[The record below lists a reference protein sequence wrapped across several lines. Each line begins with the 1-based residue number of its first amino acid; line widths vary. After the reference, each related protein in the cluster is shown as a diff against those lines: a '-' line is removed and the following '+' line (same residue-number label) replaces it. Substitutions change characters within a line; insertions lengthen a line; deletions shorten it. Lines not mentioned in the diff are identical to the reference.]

1 MPSPDMLTAP
11 GRPAHRPAETVRRLV
26 VAWQHPES
34 RLISPIGF
42 LTYDGNS
49 YRFDYI
55 RHALDVVDF
64 QPLLGFPD
72 LRRSYNSEDLFPLFA
87 QRAMD
92 PRRRDYQRY
101 LTRLGLDEE
110 ASPLEQIARSQGRR
124 QGDSI
129 QLLPEPEVSGGEL
142 AFLFLVN
149 GTRHVLEPMILEGQ
163 ELHVSNETL
172 ENVLARLRP
181 GDPLALVSQ
190 PKNPANDLAVV
201 VTGMSVPLGWVP
213 DLLLEDLHELLKRAS
228 VTVTVEHVN
237 GPDAPWHLR
246 VLARLRATSAGS
258 FRFFAGERWAL
269 LASDFAQ

>member
-11 GRPAHRPAETVRRLV
+11 GRSAHRSAETVRRLV
-26 VAWQHPES
+26 VAWQNPES
-34 RLISPIGF
+34 RLISPVG
-42 LTYDGNS
+42 LLSYDGHS
-49 YRFDYI
+49 YRFAYI

-72 LRRSYNSEDLFPLFA
+72 LRRSYNSKDLFPLFA

-92 PRRRDYQRY
+92 PRRRDYLRY
-101 LTRLGLDEE
+101 LTRLGLDGE

-129 QLLPEPEVSGGEL
+129 QLLPEPEVSGDEL
-142 AFLFLVN
+142 TFLFLVN
-149 GTRHVLEPMILEGQ
+149 GTRHVLEPMILEGR

-172 ENVLARLRP
+172 ENVLARLRT

-190 PKNPANDLAVV
+190 PENPANDLAVV

-213 DLLLEDLHELLKRAS
+213 DLLLEDLHELLERAS

-246 VLARLRATSAGS
+246 VLARLRAMPAGS
-258 FRFFAGERWAL
+258 FRFFTGERWAL
-269 LASDFAQ
+269 LASDLAQ

>member
-11 GRPAHRPAETVRRLV
+11 GRAAYRSAETSRRLV

-34 RLISPIGF
+34 RLISPVGF
-42 LTYDGNS
+42 LSYDGHS
-49 YRFDYI
+49 YRFAYI

-72 LRRSYNSEDLFPLFA
+72 LRRSYNSEDLFSLFA

-129 QLLPEPEVSGGEL
+129 QLLPEPEVSGDEL
-142 AFLFLVN
+142 TCLCLVN
-149 GTRHVLEPMILEGQ
+149 GTRHVLEPMILEGR
-163 ELHVSNETL
+163 ELHVSNQTL

-190 PKNPANDLAVV
+190 PENPANDLAVV

-213 DLLLEDLHELLKRAS
+213 DLLLEDLHGLLERAS

-237 GPDAPWHLR
+237 GSDAPWHLR
-246 VLARLRATSAGS
+246 VVAGLRAAPAGS
-258 FRFFAGERWAL
+258 FRFFTGERWAL
-269 LASDFAQ
+269 LASEAQ

>member
-11 GRPAHRPAETVRRLV
+11 GRPAQWSAEAARRLV

-34 RLISPIGF
+34 RLICPVGF
-42 LTYDGNS
+42 LSYDGRS
-49 YRFDYI
+49 YRFAYI
-55 RHALDVVDF
+55 RHALDVTDF

-72 LRRSYNSEDLFPLFA
+72 LYRSYSSEELFPLFA

-92 PRRRDYQRY
+92 PRRGDYQRY

-129 QLLPEPEVSGGEL
+129 QLLPEPELSGDEL
-142 AFLFLVN
+142 TFLFLVN
-149 GTRHVLEPMILEGQ
+149 GTRHVLEPMVLEGQ
-163 ELHVSNETL
+163 ELHVSSETL
-172 ENVLARLRP
+172 ENVLARLAP
-181 GDPLALVSQ
+181 GDSLALVPQ
-190 PKNPANDLAVV
+190 PVNPVNDLAVV

-213 DLLLEDLHELLKRAS
+213 DLLLHDLHELLERAS

-246 VLARLRATSAGS
+246 VLARLRATPVGS
-258 FRFFAGERWAL
+258 FRFFTGERWAP
-269 LASDFAQ
+269 LASDLAQ